1 MIYGERIRQ
10 ARELLG
16 ETQTHF
22 GQEIGLPQSRVSQA
36 ESANQDLAED
46 ILWRLCEH
54 TGFPPSF
61 FEQAPTSRVDE
72 YQFRARL
79 RFTKADRNR
88 AVRSAELVHE
98 AFELMRREAASVPV
112 RVPDLR
118 GADPRSA
125 AQAVRQAMGMDL
137 VSPIGNLTLPVE
149 RLGVVVLALPTRTK
163 KHDAFCWWHPDRRKP
178 YPVIATLDGAPG
190 DRLRWSLAHE
200 LGHVALHADGGSG
213 QEIESEADQFA
224 AELLTPLEGLRTVM
238 PNRPTLG
245 ALYAMKAQW
254 KVSAQSL
261 IRRGKELG
269 AVSDDQY
276 LSLFRQISARGERMN
291 ERYAVARE
299 KPRAFRKM
307 AEVLYGPSP
316 AEGLAS
322 VTSWTLPFAQ
332 DVLERFA
339 SRSDLP
345 SRRSFAATPPA
356 GNVIPL
362 RRRPG

>member
-1 MIYGERIRQ
+1 LIHGERIRQ

-22 GQEIGLPQSRVSQA
+22 GEEIGLPQSKVSQA
-36 ESANQDLAED
+36 ESANLPIAESV
-46 ILWRLCEH
+46 LLRLCEH

-61 FEQAPTSRVDE
+61 FEQAPSSRVDE

-98 AFELMRREAASVPV
+98 AYELMRREVASVPV
-112 RVPDLR
+112 RVPDLA
-118 GADPRSA
+118 GSDPRIA
-125 AQAVRQAMGMDL
+125 AQAARAAMGLDS
-137 VSPIGNLTLPVE
+137 VSPVANLTLPVE
-149 RLGVVVLALPTRTK
+149 RMGVVVLALPVRTK

-190 DRLRWSLAHE
+190 DRLRWSVAHE
-200 LGHVALHADGGSG
+200 LGHLVLHADGGSG
-213 QEIESEADQFA
+213 KEIEAEADQFA
-224 AELLTPLEGLRTVM
+224 AELLTPLDGLRPSM

-245 ALYAMKAQW
+245 ALYALKAQW

-261 IRRGKELG
+261 IRRGRELG
-269 AVSDDQY
+269 AVPEEQY

-307 AEVLYGPSP
+307 AEVLYGPNP

-322 VTSWTLPFAQ
+322 LTSWTVPFTQ

-339 SRSDLP
+339 SQSELP
-345 SRRSFAATPPA
+345 SRRSYAAVPPT

-362 RRRPG
+362 RRANR